1 MQETENHVSMNN
13 RAKETRWRF
22 GNRNLV

>member
-13 RAKETRWRF
+13 RAKETR
-22 GNRNLV
+22 